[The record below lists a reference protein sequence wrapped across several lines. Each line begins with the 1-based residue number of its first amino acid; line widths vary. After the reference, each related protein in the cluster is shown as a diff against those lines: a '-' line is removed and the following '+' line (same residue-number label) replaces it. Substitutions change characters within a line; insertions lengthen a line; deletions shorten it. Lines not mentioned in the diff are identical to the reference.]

1 MMTTMQQRGSCLM
14 KNEFYLHFENGM
26 PKGTAQQKGER
37 IKYRKI
43 GTKMVPYIDH
53 YRKPEVQ
60 EQRNQ
65 LIYMMKKYKPK
76 TPSNRPIRL
85 LVCLYFDIKQPK
97 KLWGTYKTTRPD
109 CDNYVKEIKD
119 CMTEVGFWED
129 DAQVVDLHVIKRFAE
144 KATIFI
150 QMEELSDE

>member
-1 MMTTMQQRGSCLM
+1 M
-14 KNEFYLHFENGM
+14 KNEFYLRFENGM
-26 PKGTAQQKGER
+26 PKGTAQMKGER
-37 IKYRKI
+37 IAYRFI
-43 GTKMVPYIDH
+43 GGRKVPYIDH

-60 EQRNQ
+60 ASRNQ
-65 LIYMMKKYKPK
+65 LTLMMKKYRPK
-76 TPSNRPIRL
+76 EPSDRPIRL
-85 LVCLYFDIKQPK
+85 VVCLYFDITKPK
-97 KLWGTYKTTRPD
+97 KLWGKYKTTRPD

-119 CMTEVGFWED
+119 CMTEAGFWED